1 MDGTV
6 RLDDVIN
13 AIKQRHPD
21 GDPLGELSDAVFM
34 GEHLGEVADHLI
46 GHFVDRARHSGA
58 SWTEIGRS
66 MGVTKQAA
74 QKRFVTKEGS
84 LGDDL
89 SVYTRYTDR
98 ARRCVVGAMEAAKST
113 GHDHIEPAHIILGL
127 LLEPEALAGR
137 CMVALGAPLDTVR
150 EAMINSLPPGTGSPG
165 PQVPFSAQGRKIM
178 ELTLREAL
186 RLGHNYVGTEHILL
200 GALSLPEAAEVP
212 AVIVLEGLGVTKE
225 AAEREILRVLGEIT
239 GRS

>member
-6 RLDDVIN
+6 RLDDIIN
-13 AIKQRHPD
+13 AIKKRHPD

-84 LGDDL
+84 LSDDL
-89 SVYTRYTDR
+89 SAYTRYTER
-98 ARRCVVGAMEAAKST
+98 ARRCVVGAMEEAKAT
-113 GHDHIEPAHIILGL
+113 GHDHIEPAHIVLGL
-127 LLEPEALAGR
+127 LHEPEALAGR
-137 CMVALGAPLDTVR
+137 SMVALGASLATVK
-150 EAMINSLPPGTGSPG
+150 EAMRNSLPPGTGAPG

-200 GALSLPEAAEVP
+200 GTLSLPEAAEVP
-212 AVIVLEGLGVTKE
+212 ALIVLEGLGVTKE
-225 AAEREILRVLGEIT
+225 AAEREILRMLGEIT
-239 GRS
+239 GGS

>member
-6 RLDDVIN
+6 RLDDIIS

-21 GDPLGELSDAVFM
+21 GDPLGELSDAVYM

-84 LGDDL
+84 LSDDL
-89 SVYTRYTDR
+89 SAYTRYTDR
-98 ARRCVVGAMEAAKST
+98 ARRCVVGAMEEAKGT
-113 GHDHIEPAHIILGL
+113 GHDHIEPAHVVLGL
-127 LLEPEALAGR
+127 LHEPEAVAGR
-137 CMVALGAPLDTVR
+137 CMVALGAPLDTVK
-150 EAMINSLPPGTGSPG
+150 EAMRNSLPPGTGAPG

-200 GALSLPEAAEVP
+200 GTLSLTESAEVP
-212 AVIVLEGLGVTKE
+212 ALVVLEGLGVTKE
-225 AAEREILRVLGEIT
+225 GAEREILRMLGEIT
-239 GRS
+239 GGS